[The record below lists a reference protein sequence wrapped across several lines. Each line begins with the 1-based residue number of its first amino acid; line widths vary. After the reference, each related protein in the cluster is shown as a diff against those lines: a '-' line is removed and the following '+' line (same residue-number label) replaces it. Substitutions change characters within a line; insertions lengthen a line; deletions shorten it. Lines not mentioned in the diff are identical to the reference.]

1 MLLRS
6 CLPLILLAC
15 TLAACPDDPPD
26 GTGGSGGEGPS
37 CTVGFLGDQAQSP
50 ELEVFFY
57 GADEADHPVAD
68 GAVLDMIEPPQGGR
82 VIYVGARARNV
93 DGCSVLLTATLRDP
107 TTNQIRFDTRTANL
121 QDEGDGWGSVQPGVL
136 AAYSNI
142 PACQNSW
149 SAQTLY
155 EDGYLLEVKLEDSG
169 GRVAEAS
176 FDVRAQCTEL
186 SQARPS
192 GPDVLDEC
200 LCICREG
207 YQIGDTC
214 DGGGGA
220 GQGGGGQG
228 GAGGAGGAG

>member
-1 MLLRS
+1 MHARS
-6 CLPLILLAC
+6 LAVLVLLA
-15 TLAACPDDPPD
+15 TTTACPDDPPD

-37 CTVGFLGDQAQSP
+37 PCNVGFLGDDTLAP

-57 GADEADHPVAD
+57 GADELDHPVSD
-68 GAVLDMIEPPQGGR
+68 QTVLDMIEPPQGGR
-82 VIYVGARARNV
+82 VIYVGARAKNV
-93 DGCSVLLTATLRDP
+93 DGCGVLLTGTLRDP

-121 QDEGDGWGSVQPGVL
+121 LDEGDGWGSVQPGVL

-149 SAQTLY
+149 SEQTLY
-155 EDGYLLEVKLEDSG
+155 EDPYRLEVKLQDAG

-192 GPDVLDEC
+192 GPDVFDEC
-200 LCICREG
+200 TCICRAG
-207 YQIGDTC
+207 YELGDTC
-214 DGGGGA
+214 EGGG

-228 GAGGAGGAG
+228 GAGGGG